1 MNESAFDSFPV
12 LETERLIL
20 REIRPDDVE
29 DVFRIYSDPQV
40 IRYWGSAP
48 LIAIDEARL
57 KIQSTAEAFQARE
70 GIRWAF
76 TRKGEDRLIGSGG
89 HWRLLKQHQR
99 SEIGYELAPEHW
111 GQGLVAEAF
120 GAILRFG
127 FERMGLHSVEAH
139 IDPAN
144 VASRRVLEKLGF
156 VQEGYF
162 RENYFF
168 DGVFTDTAVFSLL
181 KRDWVTK
188 FNHEEHEEK
197 QSAKG

>member
-1 MNESAFDSFPV
+1 V

-48 LIAIDEARL
+48 LIAIDEARR
-57 KIQSTAEAFQARE
+57 KIQGIIDAFRERE
-70 GIRWAF
+70 GVRWAF
-76 TRKGEDRLIGSGG
+76 TLKGDDRLIGSGG

-99 SEIGYELAPEHW
+99 SEIGYELAPEYW

-127 FERMGLHSVEAH
+127 FERMGLHSVEAQ

-144 VASRRVLEKLGF
+144 RASRRVLEKLGF

-162 RENYFF
+162 RENYYF
-168 DGVFTDTAVFSLL
+168 DGVFTDTAIFSLL
-181 KRDWVTK
+181 KCDWLRR
-188 FNHEEHEEK
+188 
-197 QSAKG
+197 Q